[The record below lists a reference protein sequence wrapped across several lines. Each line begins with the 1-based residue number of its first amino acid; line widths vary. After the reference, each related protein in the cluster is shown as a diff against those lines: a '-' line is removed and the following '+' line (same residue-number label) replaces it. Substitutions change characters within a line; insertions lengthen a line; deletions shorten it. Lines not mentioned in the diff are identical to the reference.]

1 MKKVLDVMDKILT
14 AVIAVLLA
22 AIIVLVLVQVVA
34 RNMKMSTPWTEEV
47 AKYLLIWLTF
57 LGAPVVFRRNEHLMV
72 DLLYVRYSPKVRW
85 ITRLLFDLF
94 IVAFMVYLTFFGYK
108 LCIHPSTL
116 KFVSPA
122 SGIPRVYIYA
132 GLPIGSAL
140 MLVYVLYD
148 IWNTIQIMR
157 GNVEDTTVSQIVDES
172 KSLAEIDAEMKAK
185 GENA

>member
-14 AVIAVLLA
+14 AIIAVLLA
-22 AIIVLVLVQVVA
+22 AIIVLVLIQVAA

-72 DLLYVRYSPKVRW
+72 DLLYIRYSPKVRW
-85 ITRLLFDLF
+85 ITRLIFDVF
-94 IVAFMVYLTFFGYK
+94 IIVFVAYLTYFGIE
-108 LCIHPSTL
+108 LCSHPSTL

-122 SGIPRVYIYA
+122 SGIPRVYIFSA
-132 GLPIGSAL
+132 LPVGSAI
-140 MLVYVLYD
+140 MLVYVIYD

-172 KSLAEIDAEMKAK
+172 KSLAEIDAELKAK
-185 GENA
+185 GENV

>member
-14 AVIAVLLA
+14 AIIAVLLA
-22 AIIVLVLVQVVA
+22 AIIVLVLIQVAA
-34 RNMKMSTPWTEEV
+34 RNMKMSTPWTEEI

-85 ITRLLFDLF
+85 ISRLIFDVF
-94 IVAFMVYLTFFGYK
+94 IIAFMVYLTIFGYE
-108 LCIHPSTL
+108 LCVHPSTL

-122 SGIPRVYIYA
+122 SGLPRVYIYA
-132 GLPIGSAL
+132 ALPLGSAL
-140 MLVYVLYD
+140 MLIYVLYD
-148 IWNTIQIMR
+148 IWHTIQIMR
-157 GNVEDTTVSQIVDES
+157 GNEEDSTVSQMVDES
-172 KSLAEIDAEMKAK
+172 KSLAEIDAELKQK